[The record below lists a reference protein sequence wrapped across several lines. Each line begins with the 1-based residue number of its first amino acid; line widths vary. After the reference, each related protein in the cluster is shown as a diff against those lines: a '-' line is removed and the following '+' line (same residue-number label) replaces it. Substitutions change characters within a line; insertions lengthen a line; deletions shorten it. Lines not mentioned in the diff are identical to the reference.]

1 MKESFWGYLIVI
13 LGLFVLTIMIIVQ
26 NTTTTEEENTYAIKE
41 IMEAA
46 MVEAVDYGIYRKY
59 GDIRMVREKFV
70 ECFIRRFS
78 ETVKGSK
85 TYKIDFYEIYED
97 PPKASVKI
105 TTSTEEYDINA
116 DIANFDIVTM
126 LNGILETKY

>member
-1 MKESFWGYLIVI
+1 MKETYWGYLIVI
-13 LGLFVLTIMIIVQ
+13 LGLFVITVMIIIQ
-26 NTTTTEEENTYAIKE
+26 NTTTTDEENTYAIKE
-41 IMEAA
+41 IMEAS
-46 MVEAVDYGIYRKY
+46 MVEAVDYGIYMKY
-59 GDIRMVREKFV
+59 GDIRMIREKFV

-85 TYKIDFYEIYED
+85 TYTIEFYEIYED

-105 TTSTEEYDINA
+105 TTSTEEYNIDA
-116 DIANFDIVTM
+116 DATSFDIVTI